1 MFTKAQKELVVSE
14 LTQRYNDASLVLFT
28 DYQGLTVEKIS
39 ALRGKLYERY
49 GDKSKYQIT
58 KNTLVRI
65 ALRNAGFSE
74 DEWKDRLIGTTA
86 ILTIVDDDP
95 IEALKIVTDF
105 AKANKLP
112 DVRGGYLEGK
122 YFNAE
127 QAVELSKL
135 PSKEQLIAMV
145 VGGLAAPITGLVYT
159 LNGVVTKFLH
169 ALNAIKEKKEN

>member
-1 MFTKAQKELVVSE
+1 MFTKAQKEELVSG
-14 LTQRYNDASLVLFT
+14 LTKRYKDASLVLFT
-28 DYQGLTVEKIS
+28 DYQGLSVEKIS
-39 ALRGKLYERY
+39 TLRGNLYERY
-49 GDKSKYQIT
+49 EDKAKYQIM

-65 ALRNAGFSE
+65 ALRNADLSE
-74 DEWKDRLIGTTA
+74 DEWKNDVDGTTA

-112 DVRGGYLEGK
+112 AVRAGYLEGK
-122 YFNAE
+122 YFDAE
-127 QAVELSKL
+127 QAIELSKL

-145 VGGLAAPITGLVYT
+145 VGGLAAPITGLVYS
-159 LNGVVTKFLH
+159 LNGVLTKFLY